1 MNNVIRSA
9 SLPEPVVRAVL
20 LICLWGVANDVRS
33 ADPSH
38 PEPASVLAL
47 MEKVAD
53 WQLAHLEPVASIK
66 VAREETRSPRS
77 WQQGAFY
84 AGLTALAD
92 RSGST
97 RFREAV
103 LAHGRAANWQLG
115 ERKYHAD
122 DHVIGQSYLWAA
134 AHGAGPEA
142 ISPLRAR
149 FDEILAAPP
158 RVGLAVD
165 SSPPCWDRW
174 CWCDALFMAPP
185 VWIGL
190 TAATGDARY
199 ATYAN
204 AEFKATTDFLYDR
217 DELLFY
223 RDSRFFD
230 QRDGNGRKLFWS
242 RGNGWVFAGLARLLT
257 VLPAEDPARPAYET
271 LFKEMAAKLKTIQK
285 PDGYW
290 APSLL
295 ADPQATPSESSG
307 TGFFV
312 YGTAWGIEAGLLD
325 GPVYEPVVRRGWHAL
340 EKAVQADGMLG
351 SVQQVSDRPEQV
363 APSDTQIYGVGAHLL
378 AGSAVYDLFLER

>member
-9 SLPEPVVRAVL
+9 SLREVFVRVALLLFLSSVVS
-20 LICLWGVANDVRS
+20 GVRG
-33 ADPSH
+33 ADPSLT
-38 PEPASVLAL
+38 EPTRVLAL
-47 MEKVAD
+47 MERVAD

-66 VAREETRSPRS
+66 VAREETQSPRS

-92 RSGST
+92 RSRST

-103 LAHGRAANWQLG
+103 LAHGREANWQLG

-149 FDEILAAPP
+149 FDEVLAAPP

-165 SSPPCWDRW
+165 SAPPCWDRW

-190 TAATGDARY
+190 SAVTGDARY
-199 ATYAN
+199 ATYAH
-204 AEFKATTDFLYDR
+204 AEFKATTDLLYDR
-217 DELLFY
+217 EEHLFY

-230 QRDGNGRKLFWS
+230 QRDSNGRKLFWS
-242 RGNGWVFAGLARLLT
+242 RGNGWVFAGLTRVLAILL
-257 VLPAEDPARPAYET
+257 AKDPARPAYET
-271 LFKEMAAKLKTIQK
+271 LFKEMAAKLKAIQK

-295 ADPQATPSESSG
+295 ADPEGTPPESSG

-312 YGTAWGIEAGLLD
+312 YGMAWGIKAGLLD
-325 GPVYEPVVRRGWHAL
+325 RTVYEPVVRRGWHAL
-340 EKAVQADGMLG
+340 EKAVHADGMLG

-363 APSDTQIYGVGAHLL
+363 APTDTQFYGVGAFLL
-378 AGSAVYDLFLER
+378 AGSAVHDLSLER